1 MNEKDIEEWQ
11 KSALEEEIT
20 LRLMDDNFNYIE
32 KWIFDLSEDY

>member
-20 LRLMDDNFNYIE
+20 LRLMDSNLNNIE
-32 KWIFDLSEDY
+32 K